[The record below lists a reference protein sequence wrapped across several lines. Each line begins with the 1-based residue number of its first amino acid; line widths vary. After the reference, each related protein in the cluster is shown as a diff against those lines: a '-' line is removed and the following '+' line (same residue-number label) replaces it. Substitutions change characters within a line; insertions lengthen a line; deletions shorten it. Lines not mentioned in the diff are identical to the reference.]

1 MTNICKYL
9 LETFFM
15 FAVPVVALS
24 MLDDIFIE
32 DAKVFPEYICYA
44 MFFLATINA
53 IQFWSYVK
61 KTCPIQWS
69 ALLRRSLPTKETSSF
84 PVRRLS
90 VVLALM
96 IVYVFTMETVGFY
109 FTGFLFFFLILLIL
123 DQKKQSV
130 VRIGKKIGYAL
141 IFMGIIY
148 LLFSMML
155 GMTIPSGILC

>member
-53 IQFWSYVK
+53 I
-61 KTCPIQWS
+61 
-69 ALLRRSLPTKETSSF
+69 
-84 PVRRLS
+84 
-90 VVLALM
+90 
-96 IVYVFTMETVGFY
+96 
-109 FTGFLFFFLILLIL
+109 
-123 DQKKQSV
+123 
-130 VRIGKKIGYAL
+130 
-141 IFMGIIY
+141 
-148 LLFSMML
+148 
-155 GMTIPSGILC
+155 